1 MKSSDAMDEGLSLG
15 LGLSILERGLHR
27 QRDEELKAGARVL
40 EKVLDDGL
48 VARKWE
54 PLVASIAGLSY
65 DSVGENN
72 RARRLY
78 FKLTDAAMGL
88 PVSEV
93 LYGSPEASR
102 ILTKCIADFGL
113 RRVADLRSG
122 LETVLNFC
130 KKERS
135 ERKSVSPSDD
145 LLVLLSMISLMNSYC
160 VVQTAFTGLEKLAS
174 EAQTLSDSVVDMD
187 VSAWLS
193 PLLV

>member
-78 FKLTDAAMGL
+78 LKLTDAAMGL

-130 KKERS
+130 KKEATPTS
-135 ERKSVSPSDD
+135 T
-145 LLVLLSMISLMNSYC
+145 I
-160 VVQTAFTGLEKLAS
+160 
-174 EAQTLSDSVVDMD
+174 
-187 VSAWLS
+187 
-193 PLLV
+193 